1 MPVVTLVNRRLA
13 TAPWARSRLA
23 RHAGRRLD
31 LNLGA
36 GLWRLRVREDG
47 TLEPA
52 GPAFSAFG
60 SRPGLRTTALGT
72 TPGAEPEPPADLAI
86 ELIPAR
92 LPALLGDDWTRV
104 ARIRGDAHFAADIR
118 TVVQSL
124 GLGVED
130 ELARWL
136 GGVPAHWLAGAA
148 QRLFD
153 TGRAGA
159 GATVRALAEY
169 GTEEQPVLATLLPV
183 RDFINQVD
191 RLRDDAE
198 RLEKRLDRVL
208 ARLRGGGERSPPD
221 GGAPIS

>member
-36 GLWRLRVREDG
+36 GLWRLRVRDDG

-52 GPAFSAFG
+52 GPTFSAFG
-60 SRPGLRTTALGT
+60 LRPTAVGATLGVQT
-72 TPGAEPEPPADLAI
+72 EPPADLAI

-118 TVVQSL
+118 TVAQGL

-136 GGVPAHWLAGAA
+136 GGVPAHWLASAA
-148 QRLFD
+148 QRLFE

-169 GTEEQPVLATLLPV
+169 GTEERPVLATRLPV

-208 ARLRGGGERSPPD
+208 ARLRGGGERPPPD